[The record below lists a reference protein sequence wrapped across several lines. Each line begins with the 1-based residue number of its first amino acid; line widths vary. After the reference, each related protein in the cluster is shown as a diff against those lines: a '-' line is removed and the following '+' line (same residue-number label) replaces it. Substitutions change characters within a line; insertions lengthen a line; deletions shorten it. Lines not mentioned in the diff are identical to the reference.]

1 MMTTARQ
8 SEAILR
14 CFAARLAARSI
25 ATSAARL
32 QSVGWFDKIKGVF
45 TGKPSSDSS
54 ASKPSF
60 SLTDFADQMDKAR
73 RLGSFKKFEVGRCSA
88 ATVSDAFKKHS
99 AILQYLGAI
108 DPSGENLQNSHK
120 QDAAKH
126 CNCTIAD
133 VEHILAKYQWAKEA
147 QKKLDKLKEEGKP
160 MPKTFGEIQKLMGST
175 PLDLGRSNLSKSG
188 QISRNALCPCGS
200 GKRYKRSDFSAAE
213 QAKVEAWIWS
223 SFQFCV
229 EHKQGKRVERD

>member
-1 MMTTARQ
+1 MTTARQ

-88 ATVSDAFKKHS
+88 TTVSDAFKKHS
-99 AILQYLGAI
+99 AILEYLGAI

-160 MPKTFGEIQKLMGST
+160 MPKTFGEVQKLMGST
-175 PLDLGRSNLSKSG
+175 PLDLGRSNLAKSG

-200 GKRYKRSDFSAAE
+200 GKRYKRCCATT
-213 QAKVEAWIWS
+213 
-223 SFQFCV
+223 
-229 EHKQGKRVERD
+229 

>member
-1 MMTTARQ
+1 MTTTVRQ

-25 ATSAARL
+25 TTSAARL
-32 QSVGWFDKIKGVF
+32 QSIGWFDKIKGVF
-45 TGKPSSDSS
+45 TGKPSS

-73 RLGSFKKFEVGRCSA
+73 RLGSFKKFEVGRCSS

-133 VEHILAKYQWAKEA
+133 VEHILAK
-147 QKKLDKLKEEGKP
+147 
-160 MPKTFGEIQKLMGST
+160 
-175 PLDLGRSNLSKSG
+175 PLVRFKS
-188 QISRNALCPCGS
+188 
-200 GKRYKRSDFSAAE
+200 
-213 QAKVEAWIWS
+213 
-223 SFQFCV
+223 
-229 EHKQGKRVERD
+229 

>member
-1 MMTTARQ
+1 MTTARQ
-8 SEAILR
+8 SEAFLR

-45 TGKPSSDSS
+45 TGKPSSDS
-54 ASKPSF
+54 KPF
-60 SLTDFADQMDKAR
+60 SLTDFADKLDKAR
-73 RLGSFKKFEVGRCSA
+73 RLRSFKKFDVGRCSA
-88 ATVSDAFKKHS
+88 ATVSDGFKKHS
-99 AILQYLGAI
+99 AILQYLAAI
-108 DPSGENLQNSHK
+108 DPFGENLQNSHK

-133 VEHILAKYQWAKEA
+133 VEHILAKFQWAIEA

-160 MPKTFGEIQKLMGST
+160 MPKTFGEVQKLMRST
-175 PLDLGRSNLSKSG
+175 PLDLGRSNLAKSG

-200 GKRYKRSDFSAAE
+200 GKRYKRSDFS
-213 QAKVEAWIWS
+213 I
-223 SFQFCV
+223 FITL
-229 EHKQGKRVERD
+229 